1 MWNIKTQNRTDLRD
15 KGIILDFPVC
25 SKHSIN
31 QLPLVAHAKLWNNQ
45 GKEKYVKEF
54 KPNTYKS
61 QSKQSLLGSYLTT
74 MTPEERDIALQTM
87 KKTKKTDAE
96 DTPDEEEQGD
106 AKTTNPDDRPEEEQ
120 PTSR

>member
-1 MWNIKTQNRTDLRD
+1 M
-15 KGIILDFPVC
+15 DFPVC

-45 GKEKYVKEF
+45 GKEKYVKEL

-74 MTPEERDIALQTM
+74 MTPDQRDIAMQSM
-87 KKTKKTDAE
+87 KKAKNN
-96 DTPDEEEQGD
+96 DTENIPNEEEEGNV
-106 AKTTNPDDRPEEEQ
+106 KIPGP
-120 PTSR
+120 SRQT

>member
-1 MWNIKTQNRTDLRD
+1 M
-15 KGIILDFPVC
+15 LDFPVC

-31 QLPLVAHAKLWNNQ
+31 QLPIVAHAKLWNNQ

-54 KPNTYKS
+54 KPNMYKS

-87 KKTKKTDAE
+87 KKAKKTDAE
-96 DTPDEEEQGD
+96 DIHDEEEQGD